1 MPLSPMMQRY
11 IVLKEKYKDCLV
23 FYRLGD
29 FYEMFFDDALTA
41 SKELQLTLTG
51 RDCGLE
57 EKAPMCGVPHHSVN
71 NYINKLLEKN
81 YKVAICE
88 QLTDPKESKGLVER
102 DVIRVITPGTVIEDA
117 MLEGKN
123 NNFLAA
129 AVWRENRCGIAW
141 ADVSTGEFNLT
152 EVLCQND
159 LDAVCDKLFEIS
171 PNEII
176 VDAGFMQA
184 AQKMPEY
191 IKKQF
196 KPFMEVPGLFEAE
209 ADIAK
214 LNRRFPQAKSF
225 KKYPCAVQA
234 AAGLWSYLGSTQK
247 NTLAH
252 MTQLSFIAG
261 KEYLQL
267 DAAALRNLEI
277 FKSMGGH
284 GTRGTL
290 LWLLDK
296 TETAMGGRKLNAWL
310 ERPLRKKEEIDRRL
324 DAVEELAQNYI
335 LREDLKPQLGA
346 IGDIERICTRV
357 SYGTVNARETSA
369 MRRSLKVL
377 PDIQKALLA
386 CQSALLREC
395 GQNIDGLEDIFALLE
410 AAIAEDPAES
420 VKEGGIIRDG
430 YSAQL
435 DEYRDAVKN
444 GQSWILQLE
453 AKEREETGIKT
464 LKIKFNK
471 VFGYSIEVTNSF
483 LDKVPYS
490 YVRKQTL
497 TGGER
502 FITPELKAV
511 EEKILGSE
519 EKAIRLEYEIFC
531 QVREELLKAL
541 PRLKQTAAAIAAADC
556 LCSLAAVAADFSYTR
571 PAITTDGAI
580 HITQGRH
587 PVIEAMMNDASFVPN
602 DTLLDTEENRFMVI
616 TGPNMAGK
624 STYMRQVALITLMAH
639 IGSFVPAAQAE
650 ISVCDRI
657 FTRVGASDD
666 LAAGQSTFMLEMNE
680 VAGILKNATK
690 DSLII
695 LDEIGRGTSTFDG
708 LSIAWAVTEY
718 IAQKKNIG
726 AKTLFATHYHELS
739 ELEGRLDGIKN
750 YCITVKEHGDDVIFL
765 RKILRGSADKSFGIA
780 VAHLAGIPRPVLER
794 AKEIL
799 ATLEEADI
807 SKSGVVLTGGKT
819 KPQKAEQTLMF
830 VSGNTQEIIQELKA
844 VDINTLTPI
853 SALNILCELR
863 EKAKRENE

>member
-11 IVLKEKYKDCLV
+11 IVLKEQYKDCLV

-29 FYEMFFDDALTA
+29 FYEMFFDDAQIA

-57 EKAPMCGVPHHSVN
+57 EKAPMCGVPYHSVN

-129 AVWRENRCGIAW
+129 AVYKENRCGIAW

-152 EVLCQND
+152 EVLCENGID
-159 LDAVCDKLFEIS
+159 SVSDKLFEIS

-176 VDAGFMQA
+176 VDAGFSQA

-196 KPFMEVPGLFEAE
+196 KPFMEVPGLFESE

-214 LNRRFPQAKSF
+214 LTRRFPQAKGLE

-234 AAGLWSYLGSTQK
+234 AAGLWSYLGTTQK

-267 DAAALRNLEI
+267 DAAAIRNLEI
-277 FKSMGGH
+277 FKSMGAH

-296 TETAMGGRKLNAWL
+296 TETAMGGRKLKAWL

-324 DAVEELAQNYI
+324 DAVEELQNYI
-335 LREDLKPQLGA
+335 LREDIKPQLST

-357 SYGTVNARETSA
+357 SYGTVNARETAA

-377 PDIQKALLA
+377 PDIRQALLN
-386 CQSALLREC
+386 CSSALLKEC
-395 GQNIDGLEDIFALLE
+395 GENIDGLEDIYGLLE
-410 AAIAEDPAES
+410 AAIAEDPADS
-420 VKEGGIIRDG
+420 VKEGGIIRAG
-430 YSAQL
+430 YNAQL
-435 DEYRDAVKN
+435 DAYRDAVKN
-444 GQSWILQLE
+444 GQNWILQLE

-502 FITPELKAV
+502 FITPELKAM

-519 EKAIRLEYEIFC
+519 EKAVRLEYEIFC

-541 PRLKQTAAAIAAADC
+541 PRLKQTAAAVSTADC

-571 PAITTDGAI
+571 PKITTDGAI

-587 PVIEAMMNDASFVPN
+587 PVIEAMMDDGSFVPN
-602 DTLLDTEENRFMVI
+602 DTLLDTQENRFMVI

-680 VAGILKNATK
+680 VAGILKNATS

-718 IAQKKNIG
+718 IAKKKNIG

-750 YCITVKEHGDDVIFL
+750 YCITVKEHGEDVIFL
-765 RKILRGSADKSFGIA
+765 RKIMRGSADKSFGIA
-780 VAHLAGIPRPVLER
+780 VARLAGVPKPVLDR

-799 ATLEEADI
+799 TTLEDADI
-807 SKSGVVLTGGKT
+807 SKSGLVGGKGKT
-819 KPQKAEQTLMF
+819 VKAEQTLMF
-830 VSGNTQEIIQELKA
+830 VSSNTQDIIQKLKA
-844 VDINTLTPI
+844 VDINTLTPL

-863 EKAKRENE
+863 EQAKREKE

>member
-296 TETAMGGRKLNAWL
+296 TETAMGGRKLKAWL

>member
-267 DAAALRNLEI
+267 DAAARRNLEI

-296 TETAMGGRKLNAWL
+296 TETAMGGRKLKAWL